1 MLKPRI
7 LKSDEKKT
15 FKKDLVTKEQGKM
28 LQETLRSV
36 VTDGTAKVAK
46 KADFPMAGKT
56 GTAEL
61 KSSLGNG
68 GSENGW
74 FVGIPDVQ
82 KHIMI
87 SMMIVESQ
95 NDIASS
101 IDTEKVTDILIELR
115 NKKIHSY

>member
-1 MLKPRI
+1 MNALHLALIYSEIKNECKMLKPRI
-7 LKSDEKKT
+7 LKSDEKET
-15 FKKDLVTKEQGKM
+15 WKKDLVTKEQAKM

-61 KSSLGNG
+61 KSSLGKG

-74 FVGIPDVQ
+74 FVGYPDDQ
-82 KHIMI
+82 KNIMI
-87 SMMIVESQ
+87 AMMIEESQ
-95 NDIASS
+95 KDEASS
-101 IDTEKVTDILIELR
+101 
-115 NKKIHSY
+115 